1 MLVWSGMD
9 FRRCAGK
16 VCFMQGNSAIL
27 LCISWFWKVLSMQV
41 LLDKYEITSVYG
53 EFQILE
59 HMFTELIFDEKQ
71 LIESAAFR
79 GGDKETCISNIKK
92 LMSWW
97 IVILKNKKEDRIGKD
112 NADKK

>member
-1 MLVWSGMD
+1 
-9 FRRCAGK
+9 
-16 VCFMQGNSAIL
+16 
-27 LCISWFWKVLSMQV
+27 MQV

-92 LMSWW
+92 LMS
-97 IVILKNKKEDRIGKD
+97 
-112 NADKK
+112 